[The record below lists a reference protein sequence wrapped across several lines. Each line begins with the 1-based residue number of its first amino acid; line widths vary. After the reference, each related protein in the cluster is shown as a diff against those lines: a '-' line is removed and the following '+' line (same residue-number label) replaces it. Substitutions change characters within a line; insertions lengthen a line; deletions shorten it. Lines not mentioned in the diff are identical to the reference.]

1 MAIITD
7 RRTRKKHGGR
17 NCCAECAEGAG
28 KLGDLPLATL
38 RHGRALAQL
47 ARAHQAGGVGK
58 HLHRALR
65 ASGQLG
71 DIDTSSFVVTQ
82 GTIDAEA
89 AAFDDRL
96 TAWQLDYAA
105 SAARLPPSFVQQV
118 DGFIGRW
125 RKERDAFYWFQTNRL
140 AALLNFESEF
150 NKLRDQFLSYGQ
162 TTAIAP
168 ATVTA
173 DGQTVRADQIPPGS
187 DWFSQAKTIA
197 IWGGVIVG
205 GVAAIKISS
214 DLGLFKKIG
223 RLTGEAPA

>member
-1 MAIITD
+1 VAIVLD
-7 RRTRKKHGGR
+7 RGKRKHRGGG
-17 NCCAECAEGAG
+17 NCCAECAEG
-28 KLGDLPLATL
+28 LGELAQVGD
-38 RHGRALAQL
+38 RRSRALAQL
-47 ARAHQAGGVGK
+47 GRAHQAGGVK
-58 HLHRALR
+58 RQLHRALR

-96 TAWQLDYAA
+96 TAFQLDYAGA
-105 SAARLPPSFVQQV
+105 AARLPPSFVQQV

-125 RKERDAFYWFQTNRL
+125 RKEKDAFYWFQTNRL

-173 DGQTVRADQIPPGS
+173 DGETVRADQIPPGS
-187 DWFSQAKTIA
+187 DWFGKAKSIA

-223 RLTGEAPA
+223 RLTGGEPA